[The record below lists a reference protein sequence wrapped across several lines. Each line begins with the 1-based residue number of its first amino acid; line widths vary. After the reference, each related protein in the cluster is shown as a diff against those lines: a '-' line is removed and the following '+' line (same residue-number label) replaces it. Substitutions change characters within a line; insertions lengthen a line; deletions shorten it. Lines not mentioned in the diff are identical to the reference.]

1 MKKQE
6 NKINAVKDK
15 RKVEVRVLVPW
26 MIILVLF
33 SVIFGLITGWF
44 MHATALTNVK
54 SEAISI
60 VKELKSN

>member
-1 MKKQE
+1 MKKE
-6 NKINAVKDK
+6 NKINAVKEK
-15 RKVEVRVLVPW
+15 RTVEVRVMIPW
-26 MIILVLF
+26 MIILTLF
-33 SVIFGLITGWF
+33 SLGLGLMSGWF